1 MAVKFDE
8 GTRESIKWVLGII
21 ASVMI
26 MLIKFTL
33 DTVTRNQE
41 EQGQKLDKV
50 VQSVGDHSKDIE
62 YMDKRVDQ
70 LEREN
75 REQRFKLY
83 EEMGKRNREDFERQG
98 NEMNELDNELKQ
110 AEQRGKLRQGIR

>member
-50 VQSVGDHSKDIE
+50 VQSVGDHSKDIQ

-75 REQRFKLY
+75 RAQRMRYY
-83 EEMGKRNREDFERQG
+83 EEVNKRNREDLERQEE
-98 NEMNELDNELKQ
+98 EMDQINNN
-110 AEQRGKLRQGIR
+110 

>member
-33 DTVTRNQE
+33 DTVTRNQD

-50 VQSVGDHSKDIE
+50 LQSVSDHAKDIQ

-83 EEMGKRNREDFERQG
+83 DEMNKRNREDFERQG
-98 NEMNELDNELKQ
+98 QEMDQINNN
-110 AEQRGKLRQGIR
+110 